1 MNVVEKREEPNKNKV
16 LNEQNY
22 VEIAEEVIEKLSQKK
37 DSRGRTIDMVTTSKI
52 RNLLSMAADIYN
64 QVMDCNDDELPEEIS
79 ARIEYLRMRFV
90 YEAGREPSVKNFV
103 TEAGLLNIMKK
114 VSGSKKKYILFY
126 NYMEALV
133 AFKRFKNSAMIK
145 NDD

>member
-1 MNVVEKREEPNKNKV
+1 MNTVDKREEPKKNRG

-37 DSRGRTIDMVTTSKI
+37 DKRGRTVDMVTTSKI
-52 RNLLSMAADIYN
+52 RNLLAMAADIYN
-64 QVMDCNDDELPEEIS
+64 QVIDCNDDELPEEIS

-90 YEAGREPSVKNFV
+90 YEAGREEGVKNLV

-114 VSGSKKKYILFY
+114 VRTSKKKYILFY
-126 NYMEALV
+126 KYMEALV
-133 AFKRFKNSAMIK
+133 AFKRYKNSVLGR

>member
-1 MNVVEKREEPNKNKV
+1 MNVVDKREEPKKNKV

-79 ARIEYLRMRFV
+79 ARIEYLRMRFEKLC
-90 YEAGREPSVKNFV
+90 YRSRAS
-103 TEAGLLNIMKK
+103 
-114 VSGSKKKYILFY
+114 
-126 NYMEALV
+126 
-133 AFKRFKNSAMIK
+133 
-145 NDD
+145 